1 MKVYFYHTQNIQYCL
16 SRMQQGEFP
25 SHFLYGA
32 CHLSS
37 SGIDVVYHRSP
48 SKEMSRLKTALYT
61 AWRVLTCREHI
72 DAVYATHYKGL
83 ELLILLRA
91 IGIFRKPIVVWHHQ
105 PIVTPKSKL
114 REWGGR
120 LFYRGMDRLI
130 FFSQKLVDDSL
141 HSPKANPKRMVVGH
155 WGADLDFYDRMRNQ
169 EKDARFVFIATGKE
183 QRDQHTLIEAFN
195 RTGLPLKLYIGINP
209 DPTVPNPNLD
219 AVRSYKPAANIDV
232 REICG
237 LLPYEIALDVA
248 KAQCVAICC
257 KHTRYTAGLTT
268 VVEAM
273 ALGLPMVCSRN
284 PQIPIDFDR
293 EGCGISVEYGDVEGW
308 QRATSYLASHP
319 DEARRMGER
328 GRQIAEER
336 FNDRQ
341 CASEVAAVLKEAT
354 AQNKPLYIPIKLVN
368 IVLAII
374 AAVLLVLCIN
384 TLRGLH

>member
-16 SRMQQGEFP
+16 SKMQQGEFP

-48 SKEMSRLKTALYT
+48 SKEKSRLKTALYT

-91 IGIFRKPIVVWHHQ
+91 LGIFRKPIVVWHHQ

-114 REWGGR
+114 REWGGL

-268 VVEAM
+268 VVEAL

-308 QRATSYLASHP
+308 QRAISYLASHP

-341 CASEVAAVLKEAT
+341 CASEVAAVLKEAA

-384 TLRGLH
+384 ALRGLH